1 MQDPR
6 QQQQVQDTIIM
17 GKVNAAHR
25 EAFREKFPNQTE
37 HLLRLISERLQA
49 GLDKRSG
56 VIVQD
61 PNTWLLS
68 AEEILHL
75 SQAMRNVYLIY
86 KDVRSPYEY

>member
-25 EAFREKFPNQTE
+25 EAFREKFPGQIE
-37 HLLRLISERLQA
+37 HMLRLISERLQA

-56 VIVQD
+56 VVIQD
-61 PNTWLLS
+61 STTWILS
-68 AEEILHL
+68 AEQILQL

-86 KDVRSPYEY
+86 KEQNDRQ

>member
-6 QQQQVQDTIIM
+6 QLQQVQDTIIM
-17 GKVNAAHR
+17 SKVNAAHR

-56 VIVQD
+56 VIIQD

-68 AEEILHL
+68 AEEIVQL
-75 SQAMRNVYLIY
+75 SQAMHNVYLIY
-86 KDVRSPYEY
+86 KDVRSPDEI

>member
-6 QQQQVQDTIIM
+6 QLQQVQDTIIM

-25 EAFREKFPNQTE
+25 EAFREKFPGQIE
-37 HLLRLISERLQA
+37 HMLRLISERLQA

-56 VIVQD
+56 VVIQD
-61 PNTWLLS
+61 STTWILS
-68 AEEILHL
+68 AEQILQL

-86 KDVRSPYEY
+86 KEQNDRQ